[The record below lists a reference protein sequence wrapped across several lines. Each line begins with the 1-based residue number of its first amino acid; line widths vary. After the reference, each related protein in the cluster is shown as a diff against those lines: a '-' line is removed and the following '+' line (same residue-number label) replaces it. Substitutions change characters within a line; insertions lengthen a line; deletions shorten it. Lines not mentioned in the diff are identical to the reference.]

1 LERGCRFNGAYRFD
15 RQPVC
20 IAQFTIAADA
30 ATILRMLMK
39 FRFSALVISRVFR
52 IMLATAIVLA
62 IVSSLAAQNSSA
74 PPSAAKRAITEK
86 DLFNFVW
93 IGDPQVSPDGSHAAF
108 TRVVTDEKRTGYE
121 TSIWIVATSG
131 NESPMRL
138 TNGKHDA
145 HPRWSPDGKRLAFVR
160 GGEKD
165 DSGKPRPSQIAILPL
180 AGGEAHI
187 ITDLP
192 KGAASPVWSPD
203 GKRIAFSSTTTQED
217 IEKEQRKKKDEK
229 ANGANAKDSASAG
242 SPAASG
248 ADSDSER
255 ESDIHIITR
264 AVYRDTDEGY
274 IDFKR
279 HDHIWVIDVPTT
291 SDEAAKPQQL
301 TSGEYDEGNVLW
313 ANDGS
318 RIYFLT
324 SHVDEPYYETGSTDI
339 YSIAASPATSAA
351 SSATTTPEKLATVPM
366 DIFNLALSP
375 DGRRVA
381 FHGSVTQPVRSY
393 SQPNLWIMDLTP
405 NAQPRNLTASY
416 DFDMGS
422 AVGGDNVAPRGGGRP
437 ALCWSPDGRWIF
449 DMVEKHGHTPLVRV
463 DAQTGAVTEITHGDQ
478 AVLGF
483 SITPDARTT
492 VALVSTPVM
501 IGDLFTVS
509 MDESQN
515 GAQTRIT
522 DANKTLWS
530 QLNLTAPDEINYK
543 SFDGLPIQGW
553 IQKPP
558 DFDPSKKYPMIL
570 NIHGGPHTAYGWVF
584 DHEFQF
590 MAAKGYVVLYIN
602 PRGSTSY
609 GQDFGNIIQYHYP
622 GDDYRD
628 LMVGVDEVLKRDY
641 VDPKKLGVTGG
652 SGGGVLTDWT
662 VTQTDRFA
670 AAVSQR
676 DISNW
681 ASWWYTADFTLFQPR
696 WFKLPPF
703 QDPKDYA
710 NRSAITFV
718 EKIHTP
724 MMFILGQADY
734 RTPQDSGG
742 EQLFRALKFLKR
754 PTAMVVFPRET
765 HELSRS
771 GEPWHRI
778 ERLDNIVG
786 WFDKWLMGVPHPEY
800 EVRPETP
807 GTKAAGR

>member
-1 LERGCRFNGAYRFD
+1 MR
-15 RQPVC
+15 
-20 IAQFTIAADA
+20 
-30 ATILRMLMK
+30 
-39 FRFSALVISRVFR
+39 FRFLVLLVVPILSVLTVVTSVSAK
-52 IMLATAIVLA
+52 
-62 IVSSLAAQNSSA
+62 NPA
-74 PPSAAKRAITEK
+74 PQTGAAKRVITEK

-93 IGDPQVSPDGSHAAF
+93 IADPQVSPDGSRAVF

-121 TSIWIVATSG
+121 TSIWMVATSG
-131 NESPMRL
+131 NEAPVRL
-138 TNGKHDA
+138 TNGKHDTHA
-145 HPRWSPDGKRLAFVR
+145 RWSPDGMRIAFVR

-165 DSGKPRPSQIAILPL
+165 DSGKPRPPQIAVLSL
-180 AGGEAHI
+180 TGGEARI

-192 KGAASPVWSPD
+192 KGAAGPVWSPD
-203 GKRIAFSSTTTQED
+203 SKRIIFSSSTTPED
-217 IEKEQRKKKDEK
+217 IEKEQRKKSDAKGG
-229 ANGANAKDSASAG
+229 GANASTKEASTGSAAQT
-242 SPAASG
+242 
-248 ADSDSER
+248 DSDGDHET
-255 ESDIHIITR
+255 DIHIITR
-264 AVYRDTDEGY
+264 AVYRSNDEGY
-274 IDFKR
+274 LDFKR
-279 HDHIWVIDVPTT
+279 HEHIWMIEAPNT
-291 SDEAAKPQQL
+291 SDEPAKPVQL
-301 TSGEYDEGNVLW
+301 TNGDYDEGDIVW
-313 ANDGS
+313 THDGS

-324 SHVDEPYYETGSTDI
+324 RRIDEPYYETPSTDI
-339 YSIAASPATSAA
+339 YSVASAGGM
-351 SSATTTPEKLATVPM
+351 PERLTTVPM
-366 DIFNLALSP
+366 GIGDLALSP
-375 DGRRVA
+375 DGRRFA

-393 SQPNLWIMDLTP
+393 SQPDLWVMDLAP
-405 NAQPRNLTASY
+405 NAQPRNLTGAY

-422 AVGGDNVAPRGGGRP
+422 SVFGDNASPRGGNG
-437 ALCWSPDGRWIF
+437 ATLHWSPDGRWLI
-449 DMVEKHGHTPLVRV
+449 DIVEKQGRTPLVRV
-463 DAQTGAVTEITHGDQ
+463 DAQTGAVAEITRGDQ
-478 AVLGF
+478 AVLDF

-509 MDESQN
+509 MSENRDSSQA
-515 GAQTRIT
+515 GPQTRIT

-530 QLNLTAPDEINYK
+530 QLNLTAPEEINYK

-558 DFDPSKKYPMIL
+558 DFDPAKKYPLIL
-570 NIHGGPHTAYGWVF
+570 NIHGGPHAAYGWVF
-584 DHEFQF
+584 DHEFQW

-628 LMVGVDEVLKRDY
+628 LMVGVDEVLKRGY

-696 WFKLPPF
+696 WFKAPPF

-710 NRSAITFV
+710 DRSAITFV

-742 EQLFRALKFLKR
+742 EQLFRALKYLKR

-778 ERLDNIVG
+778 ERLDNIMG

-800 EVRPETP
+800 EVRPEKQ
-807 GTKAAGR
+807 GTKSADR

>member
-1 LERGCRFNGAYRFD
+1 
-15 RQPVC
+15 
-20 IAQFTIAADA
+20 
-30 ATILRMLMK
+30 MK
-39 FRFSALVISRVFR
+39 FRFSTLVVVSTI
-52 IMLATAIVLA
+52 IVLA
-62 IVSSLAAQNSSA
+62 IVTSLAAQNST
-74 PPSAAKRAITEK
+74 PQPGTAKRAITEK

-93 IGDPQVSPDGSHAAF
+93 IADPQVSPDGSRAVF

-121 TSIWIVATSG
+121 TSIWMVATSG
-131 NESPMRL
+131 NEDPVRM

-145 HPRWSPDGKRLAFVR
+145 HPRWSPDSRSIAFVR

-165 DSGKPRPSQIAILPL
+165 DSGKPRPAQIAILSL
-180 AGGEAHI
+180 AGGEARI

-192 KGAASPVWSPD
+192 KGAAAPVWSPD
-203 GKRIAFSSTTTQED
+203 SKRIAFLSSTTPED
-217 IEKEQRKKKDEK
+217 IEKEQRKKNDAK
-229 ANGANAKDSASAG
+229 AGSVTPGATTKESASPG
-242 SPAASG
+242 NPAAK
-248 ADSDSER
+248 ADSDSDR

-264 AVYRDTDEGY
+264 AVYRDNEEGY
-274 IDFKR
+274 LDFKR
-279 HDHIWVIDVPTT
+279 HEHIWVIDVSTT
-291 SDEAAKPQQL
+291 SDEPAKPLQL
-301 TSGEYDEGNVLW
+301 TNGDYDEGEIVW
-313 ANDGS
+313 THDGS

-324 SHVDEPYYETGSTDI
+324 SRIDEPYYETPSTDV
-339 YSIAASPATSAA
+339 YSISSSPKMPGG
-351 SSATTTPEKLATVPM
+351 TPEKLATVPM
-366 DIFNLALSP
+366 GIGDLALSP
-375 DGRRVA
+375 DGRQIG

-393 SQPNLWIMDLTP
+393 SHPDLWIMDLAP
-405 NAQPRNLTASY
+405 NSQPRNLTASY

-422 AVGGDNVAPRGGGRP
+422 SVFGDNAAPRGGNG
-437 ALCWSPDGRWIF
+437 ATLHWSPDGRWLF
-449 DMVEKHGHTPLVRV
+449 DSVAKQGRTPLVRV
-463 DAQTGAVTEITHGDQ
+463 DAQTGTVTEITHGDQ
-478 AVLGF
+478 AVLDF
-483 SITPDARTT
+483 SVTPDARTA
-492 VALVSTPVM
+492 VALVSTPVAV
-501 IGDLFTVS
+501 GDLFTVLIS
-509 MDESQN
+509 DNQN

-530 QLNLTAPDEINYK
+530 QLNLTAPEEINYK
-543 SFDGLPIQGW
+543 SFDGMPIQGW

-558 DFDPSKKYPMIL
+558 DFDPKKKYPLIL
-570 NIHGGPHTAYGWVF
+570 DIHGGPHAAYGWVF
-584 DHEFQF
+584 DHEFQW

-628 LMVGVDEVLKRDY
+628 LMAGVDEVLKRGY

-652 SGGGVLTDWT
+652 SGGGVLTNWT
-662 VTQTDRFA
+662 VTQTTRFA

-681 ASWWYTADFTLFQPR
+681 ASWWYTADFTLFQPN
-696 WFKLPPF
+696 WFKAPPF

-778 ERLDNIVG
+778 ERLDNIMG

-800 EVRPETP
+800 EVRPEKA
-807 GTKAAGR
+807 GTKSANE

>member
-1 LERGCRFNGAYRFD
+1 
-15 RQPVC
+15 
-20 IAQFTIAADA
+20 
-30 ATILRMLMK
+30 MK
-39 FRFSALVISRVFR
+39 FRFSAIVIASLIILIVIVPALVP
-52 IMLATAIVLA
+52 AIGNP
-62 IVSSLAAQNSSA
+62 LAAQTAS
-74 PPSAAKRAITEK
+74 PSAGVAKRAITEK
-86 DLFNFVW
+86 DLFSFVW
-93 IGDPQVSPDGSHAAF
+93 IADPQVSPDGSRALF

-121 TSIWIVATSG
+121 TSVWMVATSG
-131 NESPMRL
+131 NESPVRL
-138 TNGKHDA
+138 TNGMHDA
-145 HPRWSPDGKRLAFVR
+145 HGR
-160 GGEKD
+160 
-165 DSGKPRPSQIAILPL
+165 
-180 AGGEAHI
+180 
-187 ITDLP
+187 
-192 KGAASPVWSPD
+192 WSPD
-203 GKRIAFSSTTTQED
+203 GKRIAFVRGGDKDDSGKPRPAQIAILSLTGGEARIVTELPKGASGPVWAPDSRRIAFLSSTTPED
-217 IEKEQRKKKDEK
+217 IEKEQRKKND
-229 ANGANAKDSASAG
+229 AQAGANHEAPGANPKDAATSSA
-242 SPAASG
+242 PKP
-248 ADSDSER
+248 DSDSER

-264 AVYRDTDEGY
+264 AMYRDNDEGY
-274 IDFKR
+274 LDFKR
-279 HDHIWVIDVPTT
+279 HEHIWVVEVPNA
-291 SDEAAKPQQL
+291 SDESAKPLQL
-301 TSGEYDEGNVLW
+301 TRGDYDEEGMVW
-313 ANDGS
+313 THDGS

-324 SHVDEPYYETGSTDI
+324 SHIDEPYYETGSTDI
-339 YSIAASPATSAA
+339 YSISSPSI
-351 SSATTTPEKLATVPM
+351 SSSSISSPGGAPEKLTTVPM
-366 DIFNLALSP
+366 DIYSFSISP
-375 DGRRVA
+375 DDRRVA

-393 SQPNLWIMDLTP
+393 SQPDLWIMDLAA
-405 NAQPRNLTASY
+405 NAQPRNLTANY

-422 AVGGDNVAPRGGGRP
+422 AVFGDNAAPRGGSGSS
-437 ALCWSPDGRWIF
+437 LYWSPDGRSIF
-449 DMVEKHGHTPLVRV
+449 DIVEKQGRTPLVSV
-463 DAQTGAVTEITHGDQ
+463 DTQTGTITEITHGDQ

-483 SITPDARTT
+483 CATPDVRTA

-509 MDESQN
+509 MRQGNAQE
-515 GAQTRIT
+515 GVQTRVT

-530 QLNLTAPDEINYK
+530 QLNLTEPEEINYK

-558 DFDPSKKYPMIL
+558 DFDPKKKYPMIL
-570 NIHGGPHTAYGWVF
+570 DIHGGPHAAYGWVF
-584 DHEFQF
+584 DHEFQW

-628 LMVGVDEVLKRDY
+628 LMVGVDEVLKRGY

-696 WFKLPPF
+696 WFKAPPF

-742 EQLFRALKFLKR
+742 EQLFRALKYLKR

-786 WFDKWLMGVPHPEY
+786 WFDKWLMGIPHPEY
-800 EVRPETP
+800 EVRPEKRE
-807 GTKAAGR
+807 TKSAGY

>member
-1 LERGCRFNGAYRFD
+1 
-15 RQPVC
+15 
-20 IAQFTIAADA
+20 
-30 ATILRMLMK
+30 MK
-39 FRFSALVISRVFR
+39 LRFSAAVAASLILGLVI
-52 IMLATAIVLA
+52 AN
-62 IVSSLAAQNSSA
+62 SLAAQNSS
-74 PPSAAKRAITEK
+74 PQTNAAKRAITEK
-86 DLFNFVW
+86 DLFEFVW
-93 IGDPQVSPDGSHAAF
+93 IADPQVSPDGARVVFA
-108 TRVVTDEKRTGYE
+108 RVVTDDKRTGYE
-121 TSIWIVATSG
+121 TSIWMVATSG
-131 NESPMRL
+131 KEVPVRL

-145 HPRWSPDGKRLAFVR
+145 HARWSPDGKRIAFVR

-165 DSGKPRPSQIAILPL
+165 DSGKPRPGQIAILPL
-180 AGGEAHI
+180 AGGEARI

-192 KGAASPVWSPD
+192 KGAAGPVWSPD
-203 GKRIAFSSTTTQED
+203 SRRIAFSSSTTAED
-217 IEKEQRKKKDEK
+217 IKKEQRKKNDVRTG
-229 ANGANAKDSASAG
+229 GASTLADSKDSTATSGSA
-242 SPAASG
+242 ATK
-248 ADSDSER
+248 ADSDR
-255 ESDIHIITR
+255 DHESDIHIITR
-264 AVYRDTDEGY
+264 AVYRSNDEGY
-274 IDFKR
+274 LDLKR
-279 HDHIWVIDVPTT
+279 HDHIWVVDVPST
-291 SDEAAKPQQL
+291 SDETAKPVQL
-301 TSGEYDEGNVLW
+301 TSGDYDEDEIVW
-313 ANDGS
+313 THDGS

-324 SHVDEPYYETGSTDI
+324 SRVDEPYYETGSTDI
-339 YSIAASPATSAA
+339 YSV
-351 SSATTTPEKLATVPM
+351 SSSVPSTGGGLEKLATVPM
-366 DIFNLALSP
+366 DIYGLTLSP
-375 DGRRVA
+375 DGHRLA

-393 SQPNLWIMDLTP
+393 SQPDLWILDLAA
-405 NAQPRNLTASY
+405 NAQLRNLTAGY
-416 DFDMGS
+416 DFDVGS
-422 AVGGDNVAPRGGGRP
+422 SVFGDNAAPRGGGRST
-437 ALCWSPDGRWIF
+437 LFWSPDGRWLF
-449 DMVEKHGHTPLVRV
+449 DIVEKQGRTTLVRV
-463 DAQTGAVTEITHGDQ
+463 DAQGAVTEITHGDQ
-478 AVLGF
+478 AVLNF
-483 SITPDARTT
+483 SVSPDALTA

-509 MDESQN
+509 VSENRSENQSDSQI

-530 QLNLTAPDEINYK
+530 QLNLTEPEEINYK

-558 DFDPSKKYPMIL
+558 DFDPKKKYPLIL
-570 NIHGGPHTAYGWVF
+570 NIHGGPHAAYGWVF
-584 DHEFQF
+584 DHEFQW

-628 LMVGVDEVLKRDY
+628 LMVGVDEVLKRGY
-641 VDPKKLGVTGG
+641 VDAKKLGVTGG

-696 WFKLPPF
+696 WFKAPPF
-703 QDPKDYA
+703 QDPQDYA

-742 EQLFRALKFLKR
+742 EQLFRALKYLKR

-786 WFDKWLMGVPHPEY
+786 WFDRWLMGVPHPEY
-800 EVRPETP
+800 EVRPDQQ
-807 GTKAAGR
+807 GTKSAGH